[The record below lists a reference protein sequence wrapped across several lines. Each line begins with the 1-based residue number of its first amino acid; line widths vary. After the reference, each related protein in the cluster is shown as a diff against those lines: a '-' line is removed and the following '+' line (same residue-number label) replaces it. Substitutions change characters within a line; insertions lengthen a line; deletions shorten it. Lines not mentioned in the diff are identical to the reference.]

1 MDFDCFYFKFGNLFE
16 KTDFIFTLFI
26 TKLSSG
32 QKVEFSGPGARDTWR
47 HVGATRG
54 SMKDL
59 LIFAIWQLC
68 MLIFQHLAL
77 IIPAA

>member
-1 MDFDCFYFKFGNLFE
+1 MDFDCFYFNFGNLFE

-59 LIFAIWQLC
+59 LFLP
-68 MLIFQHLAL
+68 FGSLAC
-77 IIPAA
+77 